1 MAKKSSEKSS
11 SSGKPVDVEN
21 PPVRAKRIFVLQQL
35 PVNGKAVK
43 RLANA
48 AYAWLEAN
56 KQTVNAMNV
65 FPVPDGDTGTNMA
78 LTMKSALEEIKTV
91 PEEKADEML
100 NALAKGALMGARG
113 NSGVILS
120 QIWRGFARSVEG
132 KRTLTS
138 QDLAA
143 AFASARDTA
152 YKGVGRP
159 VEGTILTVAKDMAAA
174 AEEAVNAGADPI
186 TLLRKV
192 LQGAKDSVN
201 RTPELMPILKQAG
214 VVDSGGKGLSY
225 LLEGM
230 LRWVEGHQLKIAET
244 LALPISAMKLEG
256 TMEAVE
262 EGQDYE
268 IVVDF
273 RPNKELDLQ
282 QFYAELEKMGTS
294 IQVGEGEG
302 MYRMHI
308 HVPTEKRQEP
318 IDYVETLG
326 TWTNIKMENLMAQ
339 MDEISAKA
347 GKSALKFAPVEQG
360 QIAVVAVAPGRGIA
374 RHFAE
379 LGAAAIVEGGQTMN
393 PSTADL
399 LSSFESLPTDKVII
413 LPNNKNI
420 IPAAKSAAE
429 LTGKKA
435 KVISTKNIPQGLAA
449 LLRHNPKG
457 DLDTIAK
464 EMDEAISQVQS
475 GEVTTASRDVELDGV
490 KVKIGQIIG
499 LHNGKLAVSSED
511 LETTCLEL
519 LKKMGAQDG
528 EIITMFFGEDLRQA
542 EADSIAV
549 AIRKVFKK
557 QEVEV
562 YEGGQPHYQFIFSV
576 E

>member
-1 MAKKSSEKSS
+1 VARSSKKSS
-11 SSGKPVDVEN
+11 SSGKPVDVEKS
-21 PPVRAKRIFVLQQL
+21 PVRSKRIFVLQQL

-91 PEEKADEML
+91 PEDKADEML

-138 QDLAA
+138 EDLAA

-159 VEGTILTVAKDMAAA
+159 VEGTILTVAKDMAEA
-174 AEEAVNAGADPI
+174 AEEAVKAGADPI

-192 LQGAKDSVN
+192 LQGAKESVN

-244 LALPISAMKLEG
+244 LALPISAMRLEG

-273 RPNKELDLQ
+273 RPDQPLDLQ
-282 QFYAELEKMGTS
+282 EFYAELEKMGTS

-308 HVPTEKRQEP
+308 HVPTDKRQEP

-347 GKSALKFAPVEQG
+347 GKSALKFAPVEAG

-399 LSSFESLPTDKVII
+399 LSAFENLPTDKVII

-420 IPAAKSAAE
+420 IPAAKTAAE

-435 KVISTKNIPQGLAA
+435 FVISTKNIPQGLAA

-457 DLDTIAK
+457 DLEAITK
-464 EMDEAISQVQS
+464 EMEEAITEVQS
-475 GEVTTASRDVELDGV
+475 GEITTASRDVELDGV

-499 LHNGKLAVSSED
+499 LHNGNLACSSED
-511 LETTCLEL
+511 LESSCIEL
-519 LKKMGAQDG
+519 LDKMGANQA
-528 EIITMFFGEDLRQA
+528 EIITMFFGEDLHQA
-542 EADSIAV
+542 EADSIAD
-549 AIRKVFKK
+549 AIRKAFKK

-562 YEGGQPHYQFIFSV
+562 HEGGQPHYQFIFSV

>member
-1 MAKKSSEKSS
+1 
-11 SSGKPVDVEN
+11 VDVEKL
-21 PPVRAKRIFVLQQL
+21 PVRSKRIFVLQQL

-48 AYAWLEAN
+48 AYSWLEAN

-91 PEEKADEML
+91 PEDKADEML

-138 QDLAA
+138 EDLAA

-159 VEGTILTVAKDMAAA
+159 VEGTILTVAKDMAEA
-174 AEEAVNAGADPI
+174 AEAAVKAGADPI

-192 LQGAKDSVN
+192 LQGAKESVN

-244 LALPISAMKLEG
+244 LTLPISAMKLEG
-256 TMEAVE
+256 TLEAVE

-273 RPNKELDLQ
+273 RPNKPLDLQ
-282 QFYAELEKMGTS
+282 EFYAELEKMGTS

-308 HVPTEKRQEP
+308 HVPTDKRQEP

-347 GKSALKFAPVEQG
+347 GKAALKFAPVEAG

-399 LSSFESLPTDKVII
+399 LSAFKDLPTDKVII

-420 IPAAKSAAE
+420 IPAAKTAAE
-429 LTGKKA
+429 LTGKRA
-435 KVISTKNIPQGLAA
+435 SVISTKNIPQGLAA

-457 DLDTIAK
+457 DLEAITK
-464 EMDEAISQVQS
+464 EMEEAIAEVQS
-475 GEVTTASRDVELDGV
+475 GEITTASRDVELDGV

-511 LETTCLEL
+511 LESSCIEL
-519 LKKMGAQDG
+519 LEKMGAKQA
-528 EIITMFFGEDLRQA
+528 EIITMFFGEDLHQA
-542 EADSIAV
+542 EADSIAE
-549 AIRKVFKK
+549 AIRKAFKK

-562 YEGGQPHYQFIFSV
+562 HEGGQPHYQFIFSV